1 MIGLRCALLKL
12 GYFGIEIPVRFFEVA
27 MLFLVIENPA
37 ALVSFLFSKI
47 CDGS

>member
-12 GYFGIEIPVRFFEVA
+12 GYFWIEIPVRFFEVA
-27 MLFLVIENPA
+27 MLVVIENPA
-37 ALVSFLFSKI
+37 ALFSFLFSKI

>member
-12 GYFGIEIPVRFFEVA
+12 GYFWIEIPVRFFEVA
-27 MLFLVIENPA
+27 MLVVVIENPA
-37 ALVSFLFSKI
+37 ALFSFLFTKI